1 MSVTLME
8 IVSYLWEK
16 SPKESSDWPSHCQMC
31 GNRDGGRGGRLR
43 TFSGIGCPQDR
54 KVLSLEGEDA
64 GQTKDT
70 VPTTSY
76 H

>member
-1 MSVTLME
+1 M
-8 IVSYLWEK
+8 WG
-16 SPKESSDWPSHCQMC
+16 D
-31 GNRDGGRGGRLR
+31 RDGGRCGRLR
-43 TFSGIGCPQDR
+43 TFSGNDCPQDR
-54 KVLSLEGEDA
+54 KVLSLEGEGA